1 MSMSHRQQTSRN
13 STFRSAIFVM
23 LSVID
28 SGVSGNTMTRMRSF
42 TLLFGFATLLLPVNS
57 VAQAAS
63 TDDASKSGSIC
74 VLPNSPKPPTQISPG
89 GMYNPDTL
97 TVHLDNRDG
106 VRWPY
111 KTPVLI
117 ESLGLEAKHLVVLTS
132 DGKPIQSVRFKFS
145 DYHDA
150 KLCIC
155 FDGYQGV
162 QLGNRTDAL
171 WCKAKSRTCWR

>member
-1 MSMSHRQQTSRN
+1 
-13 STFRSAIFVM
+13 
-23 LSVID
+23 
-28 SGVSGNTMTRMRSF
+28 
-42 TLLFGFATLLLPVNS
+42 
-57 VAQAAS
+57 
-63 TDDASKSGSIC
+63 
-74 VLPNSPKPPTQISPG
+74 
-89 GMYNPDTL
+89 MYNPDTL

-106 VRWPY
+106 VRWPH

-150 KLCIC
+150 KLCIY

-162 QLGNRTDAL
+162 QLGNRNDAL
-171 WCKAKSRTCWR
+171 WCKAKSRTCWK